1 MNKDEAV
8 NQLGAS
14 APGWSSLL
22 QPARL
27 RAALCAND
35 RLKLYLS
42 VLQAAAA
49 HAHAPH
55 QALLDLARQLHEDLG
70 VMARPLLAQA
80 DADPALAERV
90 GGWQARLQAL
100 AAGGS
105 LLDEAL
111 LRALTSGQPEAG
123 DSLHRLVMDL
133 HKALNRLAARLA
145 SDNVAGAHAWDL
157 ATDGSDRPRIEAFM
171 RGLERTRALKG
182 EHPGLDTAAT
192 REGAR
197 LMIQNDIG
205 TNDAHVIVLQVD
217 TGGAA
222 PSISLTYSDLHRQ
235 RFAFFQRLLAE
246 VGAQGGPTQSRQTPG
261 LNAGE
266 AYHVGSARFAPADEA
281 ALQQMLEGIGE
292 RIVFLIDWNRA
303 RKRLLPFVDKAAAV
317 AVLDATARQRVGHL
331 AWLTLGGERLIWN
344 AMAAQG
350 PSAFRLGDRLDEVMG
365 EDAAAAFLVEALALA
380 DRARAQAQPPALV
393 ADQVRTLLAQRLQ
406 GRHGG
411 FEDLAEH
418 AGLCHAMAQG
428 LRDALAHG
436 HDRDAA
442 AAAHLAAR
450 AKTWER
456 QADHLVMRARSQ
468 AERYPQW
475 QPLLRLLE
483 RSDDV
488 ADALEEACFVLGLR
502 AEQAGSAPAAVR
514 EALQALADCVL
525 GAVQDH
531 LKALTVA
538 ATLAAAQRRGR
549 PRRVPGRLLA
559 GAAGRAPCRRAAAHR
574 PPGPGPGGPQRPRP
588 GGPDPGQRAGRRA
601 GAGQRC
607 PAVAGLRP
615 ARARLPTPGPGQ
627 CLTFSQRPC
636 PTSTPTPPGS
646 SAAASPRP
654 TPRCPAPNSWAT
666 RPTTWPAWPRWACR
680 CRRPSCWAR
689 PGARRRSRPGRPS
702 GSQPWPR
709 WSRPAAHT
717 SATTG
722 GPCCCR
728 CARARRCPC
737 PA

>member
-55 QALLDLARQLHEDLG
+55 QALLDLAREIAAAGIGVREQAEWLHDLPATAALEGEAVRLPELPRLARQLHEDLG
-70 VMARPLLAQA
+70 QMARPLLAQA

-100 AAGGS
+100 AEGAS

-111 LRALTSGQPEAG
+111 LRELTSGQPEAG

-157 ATDGSDRPRIEAFM
+157 AADGSDRPRVEAFM

-246 VGAQGGPTQSRQTPG
+246 VGAQWGPTQSRQTPG

-266 AYHVGSARFAPADEA
+266 VYHVGSARFAPADEA
-281 ALQQMLEGIGE
+281 ALQLMLEGIGE

-380 DRARAQAQPPALV
+380 DRAREQAQPPALV

-483 RSDDV
+483 QSDDV

-514 EALQALADCVL
+514 DALQALADCVL

-538 ATLAAAQRRGR
+538 TTLGQRSDAADRDEFLGASWRVLQAERHADELLRTARRALAQAARSDPDPVALTLGNELAAALELASDA
-549 PRRVPGRLLA
+549 LLA
-559 GAAGRAPCRRAAAHR
+559 LGYGLRERVF
-574 PPGPGPGGPQRPRP
+574 QRL
-588 GGPDPGQRAGRRA
+588 DPGNA
-601 GAGQRC
+601 
-607 PAVAGLRP
+607 
-615 ARARLPTPGPGQ
+615 
-627 CLTFSQRPC
+627 
-636 PTSTPTPPGS
+636 
-646 SAAASPRP
+646 
-654 TPRCPAPNSWAT
+654 
-666 RPTTWPAWPRWACR
+666 
-680 CRRPSCWAR
+680 
-689 PGARRRSRPGRPS
+689 
-702 GSQPWPR
+702 
-709 WSRPAAHT
+709 
-717 SATTG
+717 
-722 GPCCCR
+722 
-728 CARARRCPC
+728 
-737 PA
+737 

>member
-8 NQLGAS
+8 HQLGAS

-55 QALLDLARQLHEDLG
+55 QALLDLAREIAAAGIGVREEAEWLHDLPATAALEGEAVRLPELPRLAAQLREDLG

-100 AAGGS
+100 AAGTS

-111 LRALTSGQPEAG
+111 LRALTSGQPEVG

-246 VGAQGGPTQSRQTPG
+246 VGAQWGPTQSRQTPG

-281 ALQQMLEGIGE
+281 ALRQMLEGIGE

-380 DRARAQAQPPALV
+380 DRAREQAQPPALV

-483 RSDDV
+483 QSDDV

-538 ATLAAAQRRGR
+538 TTLGQRSDAADRDEFLGASWRVLQAERHADELLRTARRALAQAARSDPDPVALTLGNELAAALELASDA
-549 PRRVPGRLLA
+549 LLA
-559 GAAGRAPCRRAAAHR
+559 LGYGLRERVF
-574 PPGPGPGGPQRPRP
+574 QRL
-588 GGPDPGQRAGRRA
+588 DPGNA
-601 GAGQRC
+601 
-607 PAVAGLRP
+607 
-615 ARARLPTPGPGQ
+615 
-627 CLTFSQRPC
+627 
-636 PTSTPTPPGS
+636 
-646 SAAASPRP
+646 
-654 TPRCPAPNSWAT
+654 
-666 RPTTWPAWPRWACR
+666 
-680 CRRPSCWAR
+680 
-689 PGARRRSRPGRPS
+689 
-702 GSQPWPR
+702 
-709 WSRPAAHT
+709 
-717 SATTG
+717 
-722 GPCCCR
+722 
-728 CARARRCPC
+728 
-737 PA
+737 

>member
-8 NQLGAS
+8 NQLGAA

-55 QALLDLARQLHEDLG
+55 QALLDLAREIAAAGIGVREQAEWLHDLPATAALEGEAVRLPELPRLARQLHEDLG
-70 VMARPLLAQA
+70 QMARPLLALA

-105 LLDEAL
+105 LLEPAL
-111 LRALTSGQPEAG
+111 LRELTSGQPEAG

-157 ATDGSDRPRIEAFM
+157 AADGSDRPRVEAFM

-217 TGGAA
+217 TGGNS

-246 VGAQGGPTQSRQTPG
+246 VGAQWGPTQSRQTPG

-281 ALQQMLEGIGE
+281 ALRQMLEGIGE

-380 DRARAQAQPPALV
+380 DRARVQAQPPALV

-483 RSDDV
+483 QSDDV

-502 AEQAGSAPAAVR
+502 AEQAGRAPASVR

-538 ATLAAAQRRGR
+538 ATLGQRSDADDRDEFLAASWRVLQAERHADELLRNARRAMALAASVDPDPVALTLGNELAAALELASDA
-549 PRRVPGRLLA
+549 LLA
-559 GAAGRAPCRRAAAHR
+559 LSYGLRERVFMRL
-574 PPGPGPGGPQRPRP
+574 
-588 GGPDPGQRAGRRA
+588 DPGNA
-601 GAGQRC
+601 
-607 PAVAGLRP
+607 
-615 ARARLPTPGPGQ
+615 
-627 CLTFSQRPC
+627 
-636 PTSTPTPPGS
+636 
-646 SAAASPRP
+646 
-654 TPRCPAPNSWAT
+654 
-666 RPTTWPAWPRWACR
+666 
-680 CRRPSCWAR
+680 
-689 PGARRRSRPGRPS
+689 
-702 GSQPWPR
+702 
-709 WSRPAAHT
+709 
-717 SATTG
+717 
-722 GPCCCR
+722 
-728 CARARRCPC
+728 
-737 PA
+737 